1 MSEPLSLPQAF
12 VAGPVVPVVVLER
25 AQDAL
30 PLAQALLAGGIGVI
44 EITLRTSAALEA
56 IEAVARQL
64 PQMCVGAGTLRDAA
78 QAQSARNAGA
88 QFGVSPGF
96 RPALSRA
103 CRTMNLPLIPGV
115 ATASE
120 IMAAT
125 EEGHRMLKFFPAEAA
140 GGLGLLQAWASPFA
154 DVRFC
159 PTGGLTL
166 ELARRYLDLPHV
178 PVCGGSWLA
187 PAEALLAGDWP
198 RITLLARETL
208 RVLRPQGQTG

>member
-1 MSEPLSLPQAF
+1 
-12 VAGPVVPVVVLER
+12 
-25 AQDAL
+25 
-30 PLAQALLAGGIGVI
+30 
-44 EITLRTSAALEA
+44 
-56 IEAVARQL
+56 
-64 PQMCVGAGTLRDAA
+64 
-78 QAQSARNAGA
+78 
-88 QFGVSPGF
+88 
-96 RPALSRA
+96 
-103 CRTMNLPLIPGV
+103 MNLPLIPGV

-187 PAEALLAGDWP
+187 PAEALRAGDWP